1 MNKMSLTTIF
11 SDSIF
16 KTVVNNN
23 KYKDYFIKK
32 LNSCKQS
39 TYISNVGGFQSN
51 SFYEVPEDILNNIF
65 LRPAYKYC
73 EKLNPQKEFKLE
85 LINYWINKNKTND
98 YNLMHSHEGFLSG
111 IYYIKT
117 PDNCGRLVF
126 QNGNLT
132 KMHNNY
138 TSFFYDSNFFTNFIF
153 DVKEGEIYVFPSVML
168 HSVEPS
174 RARED
179 RISVAFNLK
188 II

>member
-1 MNKMSLTTIF
+1 MLLTTIF

-23 KYKDYFIKK
+23 KYKNFFIKK

-39 TYISNVGGFQSN
+39 SYISNVGGFQSN
-51 SFYEVPEDILNNIF
+51 SFYEVQEDILNEVF
-65 LRPAYKYC
+65 LKPAYKYC
-73 EKLNPQKEFKLE
+73 EKLNPKKEFKLE

-117 PDNCGRLVF
+117 PNNCGRLVF

-138 TSFFYDSNFFTNFIF
+138 SLRFDNSDFFSTFIV
-153 DVKEGEIYVFPSVML
+153 DVKEGEIYLFPSITL
-168 HSVEPS
+168 HSVEPNKS
-174 RARED
+174 KED
-179 RISVAFNLK
+179 RISVAFNLR